1 MWLFKVNK
9 TKFKNPK
16 WLQKFLVTVGN
27 WLTMA
32 IIGWWLDFTLDGRS
46 KKWLFNGQTTLVINF
61 GPWAVTTQIV
71 LWVVGD
77 DGESMFDG
85 TFDLKSPPG

>member
-1 MWLFKVNK
+1 MMWLFKVNK

-32 IIGWWLDFTLDGRS
+32 IIGWWLDLTLDGRS
-46 KKWLFNGQTTLVINF
+46 KKMVPQRANYFSN
-61 GPWAVTTQIV
+61 
-71 LWVVGD
+71 
-77 DGESMFDG
+77 
-85 TFDLKSPPG
+85 